1 MGNVTKQASTRFSIV
16 KRSKG
21 QSAVEKASYISRSVL
36 VSEFDGQTYR
46 PKYHED
52 LVHSEITLPPNAP
65 KEYADRAAL
74 WNAVELSEKGQK
86 SQLARMLKASLP
98 NEWSYELAEEVVRDY
113 VQRNFVDKGMCADWA
128 IHDSEN
134 DKGQRN
140 LHIHVLLTM
149 RPLTENGEWGAKQ
162 KKIYDLDENGEKI
175 PVIDKKTGQQKV
187 DKRNR
192 KQWKCHTADSTDWNS
207 KENAKMWRKDLAD
220 TINATNEQLGIALH
234 WEHRS
239 FKEQGID
246 REPTIHIGAVANAL
260 ERKGI
265 QTERGNINRE
275 IIKNNMLLEQAKEML
290 MLAKQELHSA
300 QYAAYKGTQIKN
312 TAVSRE
318 KCQQVG
324 IEVMEMIAR
333 VRERKGRLD
342 LPIVSGKHLR
352 KISDRNRKSNAAALD
367 SQSADNAEKFITTRK
382 IDSFESL
389 AKFTADKEQ
398 RYQQLETVHLSKGQK
413 LNRLKELSK
422 MYALYA
428 PIQATYKESQ
438 SLKGLAKMRYDKEH
452 KDSLSKYPELK
463 ERMQSLLQNGE
474 KITPKQWKAEI
485 QSLQS
490 EYDSIGREQTKTAT
504 ELAYAEVISY
514 NKKNLERGLQNEN
527 RQHNRQQNR
536 TKRREEEI

>member
-1 MGNVTKQASTRFSIV
+1 M
-16 KRSKG
+16 
-21 QSAVEKASYISRSVL
+21 
-36 VSEFDGQTYR
+36 SEFDGQTYR

-52 LVHSEITLPPNAP
+52 LVHSEISLPPNAP
-65 KEYADRAAL
+65 KEYADRATL

-149 RPLTENGEWGAKQ
+149 RPLAENGEWRAKQ
-162 KKIYDLDENGEKI
+162 KKIYDLDENGERV

-220 TINATNEQLGIALH
+220 TINVTNEQLGIALH

-275 IIKNNMLLEQAKEML
+275 IIKNNMLLEQTKEML
-290 MLAKQELHSA
+290 MLSKQEFHSA
-300 QYAAYKGTQIKN
+300 QYATYKSTQIKN
-312 TAVSRE
+312 TAVSV
-318 KCQQVG
+318 KN
-324 IEVMEMIAR
+324 EVMEMIAK

-352 KISDRNRKSNAAALD
+352 RISDRTAL
-367 SQSADNAEKFITTRK
+367 QSADNAEKFITTRK

-389 AKFTADKEQ
+389 ANFTADKEQ
-398 RYQQLETVHLSKGQK
+398 RYQELETVHLSKGQK
-413 LNRLKELSK
+413 LSRLKELSK

-438 SLKGLAKMRYDKEH
+438 SLKGFVKMKYDKEH
-452 KDSLSKYPELK
+452 KDSLSKYPDLK

-474 KITPKQWKAEI
+474 KIMPKQWKVEM

-490 EYDSIGREQTKTAT
+490 EYDSIGREQTKTAA

-514 NKKNLERGLQNEN
+514 NKKNLARELQNES
-527 RQHNRQQNR
+527 RHQAIQGIADRQQGR
-536 TKRREEEI
+536 PKQREEEI

>member
-1 MGNVTKQASTRFSIV
+1 MANITKQASTRFSIV

-21 QSAVEKASYISRSVL
+21 QSAVEKASYISRSIL
-36 VSEFDGQTYR
+36 VSEYDGQTYR

-52 LVHSEITLPPNAP
+52 LVHSEISLPQNAP
-65 KEYADRAAL
+65 KEYADRATL

-113 VQRNFVDKGMCADWA
+113 VQRNFVDKGMCVDWA

-149 RPLTENGEWGAKQ
+149 RPLTENGEWGAKT
-162 KKIYDLDENGEKI
+162 KKVYVLDENGERI
-175 PVIDKKTGQQKV
+175 PLIDKKTGQQKV

-192 KQWKCHTADSTDWNS
+192 KQWKCQTVESTDWNS
-207 KENAKMWRKDLAD
+207 RENAMMWRRDLAD
-220 TINATNEQLGIALH
+220 TINATNEQLGIAVH

-246 REPTIHIGAVANAL
+246 KEPTIHIGAVANAL

-275 IIKNNMLLEQAKEML
+275 IIRGNVLLEQAKEML
-290 MLAKQELHSA
+290 ELAKQEVRSI
-300 QYAAYKGTQIKN
+300 QYSGLKEVAVNVKN
-312 TAVSRE
+312 
-318 KCQQVG
+318 
-324 IEVMEMIAR
+324 EVMEMIAK
-333 VRERKGRLD
+333 VAKRKGRLD
-342 LPIVSGKHLR
+342 LPIVSGKYLR
-352 KISDRNRKSNAAALD
+352 KISDRTAL
-367 SQSADNAEKFITTRK
+367 QSADNAEKFIVSRK
-382 IDSFESL
+382 IDSFENL
-389 AKFTADKEQ
+389 AKFTADREQ
-398 RYQQLETVHLSKGQK
+398 KYRQLETVHLSKGQK
-413 LNRLKELSK
+413 LSRLKELSK

-438 SLKGLAKMRYDKEH
+438 SLKGLAKMKYDKEH
-452 KDSLSKYPELK
+452 KESLAKYPELK
-463 ERMQSLLQNGE
+463 ERMQNLLQQGE
-474 KITPKQWKAEI
+474 KITPKQWKAEM
-485 QSLQS
+485 QSLQA
-490 EYDSIGREQTKTAT
+490 EYDSIGKEQTKTAT

-514 NKKNLERGLQNEN
+514 NRKNLERELQNES
-527 RQHNRQQNR
+527 RQHNRQQDKV
-536 TKRREEEI
+536 KRREKEI